1 MRFKYIYQTS
11 VSGHCM
17 RFISKTCQTVSDIS
31 TRYVNFTSF
40 FNLIGAMEYAKQN
53 ISDLLCNRIDI
64 SQLVI
69 TKELTKTEYANKQAH
84 VELAIKM
91 KKRDPGSAP
100 KLGDRVPYVII
111 AAAKGTP
118 AYQKAEDP
126 IFVLDNRGMPT
137 NFLATFWIHTPTHT
151 YISTIFFTLKT
162 FQEAHVFFF
171 FATLSLF
178 LTLVVECFY
187 WLL

>member
-1 MRFKYIYQTS
+1 M
-11 VSGHCM
+11 
-17 RFISKTCQTVSDIS
+17 FITLNKIVQKNHDNLVGWIFCLIFFQGIETVRRDNSPLVARLMNECLRKI
-31 TRYVNFTSF
+31 
-40 FNLIGAMEYAKQN
+40 LIERDPTGAMEFAKQN

-69 TKELTKTEYANKQAH
+69 TKELTKTEYTNKQAH

-126 IFVLDNRGMPT
+126 IYVLDNRGMQCT
-137 NFLATFWIHTPTHT
+137 HFTFYYFVANKFSCNILDS
-151 YISTIFFTLKT
+151 Y
-162 FQEAHVFFF
+162 
-171 FATLSLF
+171 
-178 LTLVVECFY
+178 
-187 WLL
+187 